1 MKLSPHMAFNGNCR
15 EAFKFYAETL
25 GGKVIAEMTYGQ
37 SPAAGQMP
45 KDKQDYILHA
55 QLEVGPNLLMG
66 ADAPPDHYHPAAGV
80 MLMWAVD
87 ELAKAKK
94 IFDTLAGGGKVTTP
108 WSPTFFAEGFG
119 MCTDRFGIQW
129 MVGKL
134 LHPQSGDH
142 SGAK

>member
-1 MKLSPHMAFNGNCR
+1 VKLSPHLSFNGNCR

-37 SPAAGQMP
+37 SPMAANMP
-45 KDKQDYILHA
+45 KELLDQIIHA
-55 QLEVGPNLLMG
+55 QLEVGPNLIMG
-66 ADAPPDHYHPAAGV
+66 ADAPPGHYHAAAGV

-87 ELAKAKK
+87 ELDKAKT
-94 IFDTLAGGGKVTTP
+94 IFDTLARGGNITTP

-119 MCTDRFGIQW
+119 MCTDRYGTQW

-134 LHPQSGDH
+134 RHP
-142 SGAK
+142 GAG